1 MIRFFFILSIPL
13 STLILSFLIS
23 ADNREFNFFIKVIS
37 LIFGLQLI
45 GFIPSFYLKSEKYYD
60 LFGGLTFVSS
70 ILLMLFLK
78 FKINSD
84 LNIREIILASC
95 VLLWTIRL
103 SFFLFQRV
111 KRVGKDVRFDNL
123 KLSFS
128 KFLLAWMTQGL
139 WVFICLFP
147 TLIVFSSPTNSEIIY
162 LVLGGLIYLVGL
174 LIEIIADYQKTVHNK
189 LNNQERK
196 FISSGLW
203 SRSRHPN
210 YFGEFLIWTGI
221 TIICFPVFSVFKYLS
236 LITPIFIY
244 FLLNY
249 ISGVNLL
256 EERAKEKWGNN
267 PEYVEY
273 LKTTPKFFPKIF

>member
-1 MIRFFFILSIPL
+1 MIRFFFILTIPL
-13 STLILSFLIS
+13 LTLMLSFIIS
-23 ADNREFNFFIKVIS
+23 TDNNELDFFLKVIS
-37 LIFGLQLI
+37 LIFGLQLT

-123 KLSFS
+123 KFSFS

-147 TLIVFSSPTNSEIIY
+147 ILIVFSSPTNNDIHVSY
-162 LVLGGLIYLVGL
+162 FWRFSLF
-174 LIEIIADYQKTVHNK
+174 DW
-189 LNNQERK
+189 
-196 FISSGLW
+196 SSD
-203 SRSRHPN
+203 
-210 YFGEFLIWTGI
+210 
-221 TIICFPVFSVFKYLS
+221 
-236 LITPIFIY
+236 
-244 FLLNY
+244 
-249 ISGVNLL
+249 
-256 EERAKEKWGNN
+256 
-267 PEYVEY
+267 
-273 LKTTPKFFPKIF
+273 